1 MPFRS
6 LYVFVYSSAT
16 TSKYL
21 PIQIQGDCTETL
33 STTTTTTSTT
43 DKAKKIVFF
52 LLCVT
57 FTTAEDEEVILEK
70 LWHQVSTFQL
80 EQSMTP
86 TMEFA
91 HLVAPI
97 DFTTV
102 EDTRDELKNS

>member
-1 MPFRS
+1 MKR
-6 LYVFVYSSAT
+6 
-16 TSKYL
+16 KKDYL
-21 PIQIQGDCTETL
+21 I
-33 STTTTTTSTT
+33 
-43 DKAKKIVFF
+43 KIVFF

-102 EDTRDELKNS
+102 EDTRDELQKFLDTSLKRLHVFLRVL